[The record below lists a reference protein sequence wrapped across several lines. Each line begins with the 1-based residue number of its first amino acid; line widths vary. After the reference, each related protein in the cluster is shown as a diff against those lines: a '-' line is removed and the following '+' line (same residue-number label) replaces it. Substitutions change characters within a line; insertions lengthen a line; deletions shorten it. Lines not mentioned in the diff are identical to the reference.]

1 MHFLI
6 IILGLIVL
14 VFGQKI
20 FWLSVAIIGFLVG
33 MEFTGMLLVDQPT
46 WVLLVAGLG
55 AGLLGAVLAI
65 FFQRVAFALAGFFAG
80 AYLAPMAAQSL
91 GVESTSMLVP
101 IASGVIGAVVAVLL
115 MDWAIIALSCLVGA
129 GAIVSQLHIRHAKG
143 AIIFVVLAVIG
154 ILIQSKLMERA
165 GEG

>member
-14 VFGQKI
+14 AFGRKI
-20 FWLSVAIIGFLVG
+20 FWLSVAIVGFLVG
-33 MEFTGMLLVDQPT
+33 MELTGMLLVDQPT

-65 FFQRVAFALAGFFAG
+65 FFQRVAFAVAGLFAG
-80 AYLAPMAAQSL
+80 AYLAVMAAPPL
-91 GVESTSMLVP
+91 GVAGTSLLVP
-101 IASGVIGAVVAVLL
+101 IIGGLIGAVVAILL

-129 GAIVSQLHIRHAKG
+129 GAIVSQLHVRHAQG

-154 ILIQSKLMERA
+154 ILIQTKLMERV
-165 GEG
+165 GED